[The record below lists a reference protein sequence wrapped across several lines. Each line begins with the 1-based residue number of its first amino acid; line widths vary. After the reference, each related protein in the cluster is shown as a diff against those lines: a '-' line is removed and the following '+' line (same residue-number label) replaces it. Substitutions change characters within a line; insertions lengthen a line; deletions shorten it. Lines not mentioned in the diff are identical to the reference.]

1 MAKPARSTVGCVT
14 APAVGLLL
22 LFPVAALFDT
32 MNWPMFH
39 TWGMAH
45 GAFLFAW
52 PATTLIGFGLTLAT
66 LKAVDNSWRAGSGQ
80 S

>member
-14 APAVGLLL
+14 APAVVG
-22 LFPVAALFDT
+22 LFPAAALFET

-52 PATTLIGFGLTLAT
+52 PVTTLIGFGLTLAT
-66 LKAVDNSWRAGSGQ
+66 QKAVDKSRRAGSGRP
-80 S
+80 